1 MDETNF
7 RLADGR
13 NFGYIV
19 VPVDEINFRLTVR
32 RKLLIR
38 PVSHPLSEFPL
49 SPVLTRHS
57 LSLAAAWVVGSRAQR
72 QPGPRCAG
80 GRAAAGRGGRSG
92 RPWPGAA
99 AGRGRPRLPG
109 EAGGGRAP
117 ARGRPCAAAGRGQ
130 RAALAAAGSGPRCAT
145 LQASRSRPA
154 AGAERWS
161 TARQEQPPK
170 VKKNYSIV
178 SLVL

>member
-1 MDETNF
+1 MNS
-7 RLADGR
+7 GR
-13 NFGYIV
+13 NKFSSTKFWLY
-19 VPVDEINFRLTVR
+19 R

-38 PVSHPLSEFPL
+38 PVSHLLSLEFPL
-49 SPVLTRHS
+49 SHPSSLGTLS
-57 LSLAAAWVVGSRAQR
+57 LSAAWVIGSRARR
-72 QPGPRCAG
+72 QAGPGARV
-80 GRAAAGRGGRSG
+80 AARQQAEV
-92 RPWPGAA
+92 GAA

-170 VKKNYSIV
+170 VKKKIIR
-178 SLVL
+178 LFR